1 VDLAPYTPLVTT
13 EDDDTAVTDARSRV
27 AEVLARFEHIDPE
40 GLSLVGLPAPDAT
53 RRAALRAQVIAVA
66 ERAGRLALLEEAE
79 TETRE
84 LVFRR
89 FSESGFRP
97 QPFGLN
103 WLQSVGT
110 APDRVAIGMAVL
122 DAAAAAVV
130 EDGLADDV
138 VVELTAPFEMLV
150 GADLPGAGALLV
162 GLGGRPVWVRLVL
175 LGLAGAAL
183 LVAIFLAIDNA
194 SPLELLFG
202 IPALAVIVAVLRAR
216 RPTAASGEP
225 SVPSGLRGPR
235 PADGPR

>member
-1 VDLAPYTPLVTT
+1 MTT
-13 EDDDTAVTDARSRV
+13 EDDGAAIVTEARRRV
-27 AEVLARFEHIDPE
+27 AEVLARFDHIDPE
-40 GLSLVGLPAPDAT
+40 GLSLVALPAPDAT
-53 RRAALRAQVIAVA
+53 RRAALRAQVTAVA
-66 ERAGRLALLEEAE
+66 ERTDRLALLEEAE
-79 TETRE
+79 TEARE

-110 APDRVAIGMAVL
+110 APDRAVIGVAVL
-122 DAAAAAVV
+122 DAVAAAVV
-130 EDGLADDV
+130 EDGLSDEV

-183 LVAIFLAIDNA
+183 LVAIFLAIDNE
-194 SPLELLFG
+194 SPLEILFA

-216 RPTAASGEP
+216 RPRASTAEGDAAAGSP
-225 SVPSGLRGPR
+225 
-235 PADGPR
+235 